1 MDYIIV
7 PGLFILFFYVFL
19 RKAAKIDSAS
29 GEKRRLLQ
37 EQGPISFKYVCPHC
51 LTRGMVRTIQVKRKK
66 GISGAKATG
75 AVLTMGVSTLATGLS
90 RKEDMTHAT
99 CGNCGSVWDF

>member
-1 MDYIIV
+1 MEYIIV
-7 PGLFILFFYVFL
+7 PGLVILFFYVFL
-19 RKAAKIDSAS
+19 KKAAKIDSAN
-29 GEKRRLLQ
+29 GKYKLLQ

-51 LTRGMVRTIQVKRKK
+51 LTRGMVRTIHVKRKK